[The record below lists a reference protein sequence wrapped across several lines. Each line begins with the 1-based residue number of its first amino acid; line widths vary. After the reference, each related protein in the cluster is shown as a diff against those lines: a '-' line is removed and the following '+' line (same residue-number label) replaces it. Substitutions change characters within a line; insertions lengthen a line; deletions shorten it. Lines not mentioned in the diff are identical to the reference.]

1 MDKMFCFQC
10 QEASKGIGCTL
21 QGVCGKTADVAGLQ
35 DLLVFLMKGIS
46 QYTTRLRALNVEM
59 PEANKFIVDGL
70 FMTITNAN
78 FDKDRFVVKIKEA
91 YVVREKAKDLHIA
104 HGGDIRDLNCDCLT
118 WQSDDVAEMEDKAK
132 VTADSLAAVA
142 QADSIK
148 MAEDAA
154 KAVAA
159 VDSAAKAAMDT
170 ISTKVEGAV
179 IGH

>member
-1 MDKMFCFQC
+1 MIKKFAVLAIMATVFV
-10 QEASKGIGCTL
+10 A
-21 QGVCGKTADVAGLQ
+21 CGGNSA
-35 DLLVFLMKGIS
+35 
-46 QYTTRLRALNVEM
+46 
-59 PEANKFIVDGL
+59 
-70 FMTITNAN
+70 
-78 FDKDRFVVKIKEA
+78 
-91 YVVREKAKDLHIA
+91 
-104 HGGDIRDLNCDCLT
+104 
-118 WQSDDVAEMEDKAK
+118 AEMEAKAK

-148 MAEDAA
+148 MADDAA